1 MNAVPRKF
9 GFDLDNTLIDYS
21 NAVQE
26 YCLNEGLNECKTLDS
41 LRTLL
46 RRSDTSGRLW
56 QLAQGWLY
64 TDGLSYARAGQGAV
78 ELCEFLKNSNM
89 ELMIVS
95 HKTTHTPDF
104 CGQKPLREIATKWIN
119 SSELA
124 DYFLGNEQIYYEATR
139 ASKVERIQKLEFNY
153 FVDDLIEVFQ
163 EPAYPKAVT
172 SFLLSETGSE
182 LTWVQDVTSL
192 GAIQGLIENEK

>member
-1 MNAVPRKF
+1 MRAVPKRF

-21 NAVQE
+21 VAVQK
-26 YCLNEGLNECKTLDS
+26 YCSNEGLDECKTINN

-46 RRSDTSGRLW
+46 RRSDTTGRLW

-78 ELCEFLKNSNM
+78 ELCEFLRSSNF
-89 ELMIVS
+89 ELLIVS

-104 CGQKPLREIATKWIN
+104 CGQKPLRKIATKWIN

-139 ASKVERIQKLEFNY
+139 ASKVERIQKLKLNY
-153 FVDDLIEVFQ
+153 FVDDLVEVFQ
-163 EPAYPKAVT
+163 EPAYPKNVT

-182 LTWVQDVTSL
+182 LTWVQNATSL
-192 GAIQGLIENEK
+192 DAIQGLIENEQ

>member
-1 MNAVPRKF
+1 MNVLPKRF

-21 NAVQE
+21 VAVQK
-26 YCLNEGLNECKTLDS
+26 YCLNEGLDECKTLDS
-41 LRTLL
+41 LRSLL
-46 RRSDTSGRLW
+46 RRSDTTGHLW

-78 ELCEFLKNSNM
+78 ELCEFLINSDM

-153 FVDDLIEVFQ
+153 FVDDLVEVFQ

-182 LTWVQDVTSL
+182 LTWVQNVTSL
-192 GAIQGLIENEK
+192 DAIQELIENEK

>member
-1 MNAVPRKF
+1 MNVLPKRF

-21 NAVQE
+21 VAVQK
-26 YCLNEGLNECKTLDS
+26 YCSNEGLDECKTINN

-46 RRSDTSGRLW
+46 RRSDTTGRLW

-64 TDGLSYARAGQGAV
+64 TYGLSFARAGQGAV
-78 ELCEFLKNSNM
+78 ELCEFLKKSDL

-119 SSELA
+119 GSELA

-153 FVDDLIEVFQ
+153 FVDDLVEVFQ

-182 LTWVQDVTSL
+182 LTWVQNVTSL
-192 GAIQGLIENEK
+192 DAIQGLIENEK

>member
-1 MNAVPRKF
+1 MRAVPKRF
-9 GFDLDNTLIDYS
+9 GFDLDNTLINYS
-21 NAVQE
+21 VAVQK
-26 YCLNEGLNECKTLDS
+26 YCSSEGLDECKTIDS

-46 RRSDTSGRLW
+46 RRSDTTGRLW

-64 TDGLSYARAGQGAV
+64 TDGLSYAKAEQGAV
-78 ELCEFLKNSNM
+78 ELCEFLRSSNF
-89 ELMIVS
+89 ELLIVS

-104 CGQKPLREIATKWIN
+104 CGQKPLREIAAKWIN

-139 ASKVERIQKLEFNY
+139 ALKVERIQKLKFNY
-153 FVDDLIEVFQ
+153 FVDDLVEVFQ

-182 LTWVQDVTSL
+182 LTWVQNVTSL
-192 GAIQGLIENEK
+192 DAIQGLIENEK

>member
-1 MNAVPRKF
+1 MRAVPKRF

-172 SFLLSETGSE
+172 SFLLSETDSE
-182 LTWVQDVTSL
+182 LTWVQNVTSL
-192 GAIQGLIENEK
+192 DAIQGLIENEK

>member
-1 MNAVPRKF
+1 MNVLPKRF

-21 NAVQE
+21 VAVQK
-26 YCLNEGLNECKTLDS
+26 YCSNEGLDECKTINS

-46 RRSDTSGRLW
+46 RRSDTTGRLW

-64 TDGLSYARAGQGAV
+64 TDGRSFARAGQGAV
-78 ELCEFLKNSNM
+78 ELCEFLKKSDL

-119 SSELA
+119 GSELA

-139 ASKVERIQKLEFNY
+139 VLKVDRIQKLKFNY
-153 FVDDLIEVFQ
+153 FVDDLVEVFQ

-182 LTWVQDVTSL
+182 LTWVQNVTSL
-192 GAIQGLIENEK
+192 DAIQGLIENEK